1 MLFANRK
8 LTGGAEPIIKKYI
21 AEKTGLKPEN
31 IAILGIDDLDKWLAK
46 FQFIVNMVNLTK
58 RILEIVP
65 GCVLISVIAPYF
77 VTSNPADF
85 IAIVITLLA
94 ASYLSLLPTV
104 IISIV
109 ATGLLRMW
117 MV

>member
-1 MLFANRK
+1 MIHSTTL
-8 LTGGAEPIIKKYI
+8 
-21 AEKTGLKPEN
+21 
-31 IAILGIDDLDKWLAK
+31 IAILLVAATTYLTRILGYLLLK
-46 FQFIVNMVNLTK
+46 NRNLKPKTK

-85 IAIVITLLA
+85 IAIVVTLLA

-109 ATGLLRMW
+109 VTGLLRMW